1 MIRSTGSGQ
10 ARSTTEEIK
19 SKLDIAAVLRGYLT
33 LQPAGKNFKAL
44 CPFHHEKSPSFI
56 VSPDRQ
62 TWHCFGCSLGGD
74 VFSFVMRHDNLEFG
88 EALKILA
95 EKAGV
100 ELKRMSP
107 ADYEQFGLLYDINDE
122 ARRFFKNQL
131 QSAEAAKEYLRSR
144 GLTEEIIEEFDIGW
158 APNLTDSLTV
168 HLLNHNFRPEALIR
182 AGLTF
187 RNTNGMHL
195 DRFRGRIMFPIHNHM
210 GKVVGFTGRI
220 LPQFDTGE
228 MGKYVN
234 TPETPIFVKSRVL
247 YGLHKSKG
255 AIRDQ
260 GKVLLVEGQMD
271 CLMAHQ
277 AGIKNAVA
285 TSGTALTL
293 DHLKLLKKLTD
304 QLILNFDNDEAGIQ
318 AGERAIDL
326 ATANDFN
333 VRVVR
338 FAPGT
343 YKDAA
348 EAVQADPPG
357 FLKLIEQ
364 AVPAIEFYFIRYLP
378 SGHTS
383 ASGSSHILEL
393 KKGVRTVLGKIKN
406 LSSSVERDAWLRELS
421 HRASIDVPNL
431 LEEMK
436 QLSPDSN
443 PRERREEKIVA
454 EIAPNLK
461 TLSRRELIGL
471 HLLSAAVTLDKLA
484 EIKES
489 LHYLPKE
496 HQEIYELIQKGEKQS
511 IDPGQDEIL
520 NTIYFFPSAGVE
532 EKDLV
537 ELAKQLKGEFLKE
550 HRKKLEWLVKNAERS
565 GDETSLR
572 KALEELKESWS
583 L

>member
-1 MIRSTGSGQ
+1 ME
-10 ARSTTEEIK
+10 RSTTEEIK
-19 SKLDIAAVLRGYLT
+19 SKLDVADVLREYLT

-74 VFSFVMRHDNLEFG
+74 IFSFVMRHDNLEFG

-100 ELKRMSP
+100 ELRRASP

-131 QSAEAAKEYLRSR
+131 QNAEAAKEYLHSR
-144 GLTEEIIEEFDIGW
+144 GLTEETIEEFDIGW

-255 AIRDQ
+255 TIRDQ
-260 GKVLLVEGQMD
+260 GKVVMVEGQMD

-277 AGIKNAVA
+277 AGVKNAVA
-285 TSGTALTL
+285 TSGTAMTL
-293 DHLKLLKKLTD
+293 DHLKLLRKLTD
-304 QLILNFDNDEAGIQ
+304 QLILNFDSDDAGIQ

-333 VRVVR
+333 VRVVT

-364 AVPAIEFYFIRYLP
+364 AAPAIEFYFSRYLP

-393 KKGVRTVLGKIKN
+393 KKGVRIVLGKIKN

-436 QLSPDSN
+436 QLSSEPI
-443 PRERREEKIVA
+443 PGERREEKIVA

-461 TLSRRELIGL
+461 TLSRRELISL
-471 HLLSAAVTLDKLA
+471 HLIAAAVTLDKLE

-511 IDPGQDEIL
+511 IDPGQDELL
-520 NTIYFFPSAGVE
+520 NTIYFFPSSGITDH
-532 EKDLV
+532 DLK

-550 HRKKLEWLVKNAERS
+550 HRKKLEWLVKNAERN
-565 GDETSLR
+565 GDEVTLR